1 MTVETQLADYLEAHL
16 DDLAAQLAAQLRTLP
31 IDAYKQ
37 VTDDQLRQASRAPF
51 TASAA
56 ALRGDVAA
64 LQEFSAGAIRRRS
77 EQGQVQTGESI
88 GALGDIIYDILK
100 GAATQAFPDD
110 ALAQAQARAAVAEV
124 TFQSNKASYEAYV
137 QVREEQLNQRESE
150 FESMQTEFE
159 QISAAVRELSAPIAP
174 IHDNILVLPL
184 VGSIDTARA
193 QSITEDLLEEIVS
206 RQSDI
211 VIMDITGVPVV
222 DTNIANYLLQTIRAV
237 SLLGAEV
244 ILVGISAE
252 VAQTIVGL
260 ELDLRQL
267 TIRAN
272 LQDGIEYALAQ
283 VGLGIMPLQMH
294 ASAS

>member
-1 MTVETQLADYLEAHL
+1 MSVEPQLADYLESHL
-16 DDLAAQLAAQLRTLP
+16 DELAAQLATQLRAMPNPEYAQATP
-31 IDAYKQ
+31 EQFQQAA
-37 VTDDQLRQASRAPF
+37 RQPF
-51 TASAA
+51 QATIA
-56 ALRGDVAA
+56 ALRGDINQ
-64 LQEFSAGAIRRRS
+64 LREYSGNAIRRRA
-77 EQGQVQTGESI
+77 ERGDVGTGENI
-88 GALGDIIYDILK
+88 GALGDMLYTLLK
-100 GAATQAFPDD
+100 EVSSKAFTDD
-110 ALAQAQARAAVAEV
+110 PIAQAQAQVALAEL
-124 TFQSNKASYEAYV
+124 TYQTNKSSYEAYV

-150 FESMQTEFE
+150 LESIQTEFE

-283 VGLGIMPLQMH
+283 VGLGIMPLQMR

>member
-1 MTVETQLADYLEAHL
+1 MTVETQLADYLETNL
-16 DDLAAQLAAQLRTLP
+16 DDVAAQLATQLRTLP
-31 IDAYKQ
+31 IDAYAQ
-37 VTDDQLRQASRAPF
+37 VTDAQMRQAARGPID
-51 TASAA
+51 ASIA
-56 ALRGDVAA
+56 ALRGDTAA
-64 LQEFSAGAIRRRS
+64 LQEFSASAIRRRA
-77 EQGQVQTGESI
+77 EQGNIETGEGI
-88 GALGDIIYDILK
+88 GALGDIIYSILK
-100 GAATQAFPDD
+100 DAATEAFPDD
-110 ALAQAQARAAVAEV
+110 ALAQAQAHRAVAEV

-283 VGLGIMPLQMH
+283 VGLGIMPLQMR